1 MTRRLMSEKFC
12 RCAVLLAVTAAISAA
27 RPAAAQSADVQ
38 WTPCEMSPNAGHVL
52 GATAAS
58 LKQLPSRSS
67 LGILSLGAA
76 AAVGARHVDGNA
88 TRTFA
93 GDADLRGTFKS
104 GALLGGAPLQMG
116 AAFTA
121 LAIGRALHKPCV
133 ARAGFSLL
141 QAQILAQVLTIGVK
155 ETSRRAR
162 PEGSGFSFPSGH
174 TTMSFASA
182 TVLQQQFGW
191 KVGIPAY
198 AVATYVAASRVQMK
212 RHYLSDVTFGAALGI
227 VAGRTVSIGHG
238 RRLLVT
244 PMASSSGA
252 AAGFTLI
259 RKQ

>member
-1 MTRRLMSEKFC
+1 M
-12 RCAVLLAVTAAISAA
+12 AVTAVVSAA
-27 RPAAAQSADVQ
+27 RPAAAQRADAQ
-38 WTPCEMSPNAGHVL
+38 WTPCEMSPGPGHLL

-58 LKQLPSRSS
+58 LKQLPTRSS

-76 AAVGARHVDGNA
+76 AAIGAHRVDGNA

-93 GDADLRGTFKS
+93 GNAGLNGTFGS
-104 GALLGGAPLQMG
+104 GAVLGGAPLQMG

-121 LAIGRALHKPCV
+121 LAIGRAFHHPCI

-141 QAQILAQVLTIGVK
+141 QAQLLAQALTIGLK

-162 PEGSGFSFPSGH
+162 PEGGGFSFPSGH

-198 AVATYVAASRVQMK
+198 AVASYVAASRIQTK

-244 PMASSSGA
+244 PMASPSGA

-259 RKQ
+259 GKR